1 MRLGRRQKEGQLS
14 AGLFYRIRARRG
26 NKKAI
31 LAEAASMLTAIYH
44 MLKDGTMYQD
54 LGHNYFDQRS
64 KETQTQRLIMR
75 LAELGYAAELTPIT
89 A

>member
-1 MRLGRRQKEGQLS
+1 
-14 AGLFYRIRARRG
+14 
-26 NKKAI
+26 
-31 LAEAASMLTAIYH
+31 

-54 LGHNYFDQRS
+54 LGRNYFDRRS
-64 KETQTQRLIMR
+64 NEAQKQRLIKR